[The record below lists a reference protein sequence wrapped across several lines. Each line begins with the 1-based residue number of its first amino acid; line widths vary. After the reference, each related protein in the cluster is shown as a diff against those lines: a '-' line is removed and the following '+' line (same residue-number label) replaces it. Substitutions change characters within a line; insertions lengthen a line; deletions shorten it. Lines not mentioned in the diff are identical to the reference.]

1 MLAVRVKKTLDF
13 PIESLPEL
21 NPLVGRHVEIIVIE
35 TAMEETAPTV
45 LPVATIPPP
54 PPPIAEPQPMLSQR
68 VRVCGMVAGVSDGG
82 DTFRLALDESLFVPC
97 AWAGEGPSPAVGAAG
112 RKMVVAGTAIFD
124 PTGKLVRV
132 DVRSGTQAM
141 QSDLRFARIPV
152 FGEVS
157 DDDADLIP
165 AYSDPIPLLGSVA
178 PAPVPEQ
185 APRPALSAKTSFRE
199 LFGVL
204 SNDETK

>member
-21 NPLVGRHVEIIVIE
+21 NPLVGRYVEIIAIE
-35 TAMEETAPTV
+35 TALEETAPTV

-54 PPPIAEPQPMLSQR
+54 PPPAAEPQPLRQR

-82 DTFRLALDESLFVPC
+82 DTFRLALDESQAVPC

-112 RKMVVAGTAIFD
+112 RKMVVAGTGVFD
-124 PTGKLVRV
+124 SSGKLIRV
-132 DVRSGTQAM
+132 DVRAGTQAM
-141 QSDLRFARIPV
+141 QADLRFARMPV
-152 FGEVS
+152 FGELP
-157 DDDADLIP
+157 DDDAELIP
-165 AYSDPIPLLGSVA
+165 AYSDPIPLLGPVA

-199 LFGVL
+199 LFGV
-204 SNDETK
+204 NATDETE

>member
-21 NPLVGRHVEIIVIE
+21 NPLVGRYVEIIVIE
-35 TAMEETAPTV
+35 TAMEETAPAA
-45 LPVATIPPP
+45 LPVATIPP

-124 PTGKLVRV
+124 PTGKLIRV

-141 QSDLRFARIPV
+141 QTDLRFARIPV

-157 DDDADLIP
+157 KDDAELIP
-165 AYSDPIPLLGSVA
+165 AYTDPLPLLGPVA

-204 SNDETK
+204 TNEQTQ